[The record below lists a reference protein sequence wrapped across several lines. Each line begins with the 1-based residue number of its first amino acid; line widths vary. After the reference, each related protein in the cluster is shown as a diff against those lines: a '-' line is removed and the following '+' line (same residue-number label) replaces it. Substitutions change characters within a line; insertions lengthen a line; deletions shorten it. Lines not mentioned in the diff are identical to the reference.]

1 MVVSYCSYWLQKQ
14 TAHFSIIATSS
25 LIAVMGHL
33 LFHQLDLIWDMKEDI
48 KRREYCRHQE
58 QKGIVMH
65 FWIKAEVGSIIKKV
79 RGKMMALATKQHF
92 DLFRQ
97 RRKNELGEVLQVRI
111 NDPKSCHWGGVT
123 NVTPQIEQNI
133 ASLCLLFQ
141 EMFVTNTCQSNLK
154 MLGISSVFCNLESVI
169 EGPNE

>member
-1 MVVSYCSYWLQKQ
+1 MLTFREVAKMVVSYCSHWLQKQ

-65 FWIKAEVGSIIKKV
+65 F
-79 RGKMMALATKQHF
+79 
-92 DLFRQ
+92 
-97 RRKNELGEVLQVRI
+97 
-111 NDPKSCHWGGVT
+111 
-123 NVTPQIEQNI
+123 
-133 ASLCLLFQ
+133 
-141 EMFVTNTCQSNLK
+141 
-154 MLGISSVFCNLESVI
+154 
-169 EGPNE
+169 